1 MAVRFW
7 TGSPSPRPTSS
18 LHPAGP
24 RTSQTLPSAHHG
36 LPTHSTVPAPCPWTV
51 DPLGWRLAHTRG
63 FPLGPLWC
71 GPLSSVLSSSSGWL
85 RQTRRACLRL
95 SREPVATARARDLLH
110 CIPSPLVLGACPVP
124 INQRDPRPPWH
135 RLRAVV
141 KGMWPSG
148 NPSPEH

>member
-1 MAVRFW
+1 MAVTFW

-18 LHPAGP
+18 LHPTGP

-71 GPLSSVLSSSSGWL
+71 GPLSSVLSSISGWL

-95 SREPVATARARDLLH
+95 SREPVATTRISTESAILACSAFLSASPR
-110 CIPSPLVLGACPVP
+110 IPRFPGLGT
-124 INQRDPRPPWH
+124 
-135 RLRAVV
+135 
-141 KGMWPSG
+141 S
-148 NPSPEH
+148 